1 MVGRAAGVSVDP
13 LIQPF
18 SHIWICA
25 ARDMRLRFV
34 QVFRPTS
41 FYVQRVCVQTPGLH
55 LAGLAGAAVPAH
67 ADWYLDNESSRLSF
81 VTTKNTEIAEVQR
94 FLVLHGKVDGKG
106 AAQLEV
112 ELESVNSGIP
122 LRDER
127 MRNSLFQIKTFPE
140 ALINTQIN
148 LQPINELAPG
158 AQLELRLPL
167 SVTLHGKT
175 QTYSAEL
182 LATRLDDRR
191 FQVVTLEPVV
201 LHAEDFDLAPGVA
214 ALRKA
219 AGLKSISLSVPVGAV
234 LIFTAR

>member
-1 MVGRAAGVSVDP
+1 MFNVKP
-13 LIQPF
+13 L
-18 SHIWICA
+18 
-25 ARDMRLRFV
+25 
-34 QVFRPTS
+34 VFALLT
-41 FYVQRVCVQTPGLH
+41 C
-55 LAGLAGAAVPAH
+55 AAVPAH

-81 VTTKNTEIAEVQR
+81 VTTKNTEVAEVQR
-94 FLVLHGKVDGKG
+94 FLVLHGKVDAKG
-106 AAQLEV
+106 AARLEV
-112 ELESVNSGIP
+112 ELDSINSGIP

-127 MRNSLFQIKTFPE
+127 MRKELFEIKTFPE
-140 ALINTQIN
+140 AQISAQIN
-148 LQPINELAPG
+148 LQPINDLASG
-158 AQLELRLPL
+158 AQLELRLPF

-182 LATRLDDRR
+182 LATRLDERR

-214 ALRKA
+214 TLRKA

>member
-1 MVGRAAGVSVDP
+1 MFNASLIKP
-13 LIQPF
+13 LAF
-18 SHIWICA
+18 A
-25 ARDMRLRFV
+25 L
-34 QVFRPTS
+34 
-41 FYVQRVCVQTPGLH
+41 
-55 LAGLAGAAVPAH
+55 LATAAVPAH

-81 VTTKNTEIAEVQR
+81 VTTKNTEIAEVHR
-94 FLVLHGKVDGKG
+94 FLVLHGKVDSKG

-127 MRNSLFQIKTFPE
+127 MRNQLFEIKTFPE

-148 LQPINELAPG
+148 LQPINDLAPG
-158 AQLELRLPL
+158 AQLELRLPM

-201 LHAEDFDLAPGVA
+201 LHAEDFELVPGVT

-219 AGLKSISLSVPVGAV
+219 AGLASISLSVPVGAV

>member
-1 MVGRAAGVSVDP
+1 MFNVKP
-13 LIQPF
+13 L
-18 SHIWICA
+18 
-25 ARDMRLRFV
+25 
-34 QVFRPTS
+34 VFALLT
-41 FYVQRVCVQTPGLH
+41 C
-55 LAGLAGAAVPAH
+55 AAVPAH

-94 FLVLHGKVDGKG
+94 FLVLHGKVDAKG
-106 AAQLEV
+106 AARLEV
-112 ELESVNSGIP
+112 ELDSINSGIP
-122 LRDER
+122 VRDER
-127 MRNSLFQIKTFPE
+127 MRKELFEIKTFPE
-140 ALINTQIN
+140 AQISAQIN
-148 LQPINELAPG
+148 LQPINDLASG

-182 LATRLDDRR
+182 LATRLDERR

-214 ALRKA
+214 TLRKA